1 MNYLYDFNKVLKIGK
16 NYIYGDGKHASHMG
30 RYLKMRGIP
39 FEGFC
44 TIRRRRENLMGKK
57 VIEIEEFNELENA
70 NLLITQSKWQNVYD
84 ELYSLIPKEQIY
96 VNTTWI
102 KEDNACIICNN
113 PITFSGSAC
122 FVPFLKERMFNNEDR
137 ETQIIHCPRC
147 RTSYSSYRPSDAE
160 MALLYTGYRDET
172 YQKMREKYEI
182 AYTKEFNERLIALAN
197 GGEKRRQNIS
207 QFLAPVI
214 ETKVINNVLDF
225 GGDKG
230 QFIPQDILRTGTNK
244 FVYEIS
250 GSEVIDGVTLLTE
263 KEDLKLYQWDLIL
276 CNMVLEH
283 LSDVRSYFK
292 DLVGYMGGSSFLY
305 VEVPNEN
312 VDDAELLWIHEHIN
326 FFKEETFY
334 CLAEMNDLEVIKAST
349 TEKDIRVVFKKKGN
363 V

>member
-1 MNYLYDFNKVLKIGK
+1 MNYLYEFNKELKTGK
-16 NYIYGDGKHASHMG
+16 NYIYGDGKHATHMG
-30 RYLKMRGIP
+30 RYFKIRGIL

-44 TIRRRRENLMGKK
+44 TIHRRRENLMGKK
-57 VIEIEEFNELENA
+57 VIEIDEFNELENA

-84 ELYSLIPKEQIY
+84 ELYSLIPKEKIY

-137 ETQIIHCPRC
+137 ETEIIHCPKC
-147 RTSYSSYRPSDAE
+147 RASYSSYRPSDVE
-160 MALLYTGYRDET
+160 MDLLYTGYRDEI
-172 YQKMREKYEI
+172 YQKTREKYEI
-182 AYTKEFNERLIALAN
+182 AYTKEFNEHLISLAN
-197 GGEKRRQNIS
+197 GGGKRRQNIS
-207 QFLAPVI
+207 QFLVPVI
-214 ETKVINNVLDF
+214 NKETINYVLDF

-230 QFIPQDILRTGTNK
+230 QFIPQDILCTETKK

-292 DLVGYMGGSSFLY
+292 DLVSYMGESAFLY
-305 VEVPNEN
+305 IEVPNEN
-312 VDDAELLWIHEHIN
+312 RSEEHTSELQSH
-326 FFKEETFY
+326 
-334 CLAEMNDLEVIKAST
+334 
-349 TEKDIRVVFKKKGN
+349 
-363 V
+363 